1 MDTDEII
8 GGRIG
13 EALVRQ
19 GDMTLEQVEHI
30 LDLQKKGDDRLF
42 GEIAVDLGYIDL
54 DVVIRFLEADD
65 RDKS

>member
-19 GDMTLEQVEHI
+19 GDMTVEQVDHI
-30 LDLQKKGDDRLF
+30 LELQKNGDGRLF

-65 RDKS
+65 REKS

>member
-19 GDMTLEQVEHI
+19 GDMTLEQVNHI
-30 LDLQKKGDDRLF
+30 LDLQKNGDDRLF

-65 RDKS
+65 RDKP